1 MNQQT
6 QFDKFKL
13 RGKLFFIGMKR
24 KANLFQNVCD
34 EVISL
39 DDSIRFA
46 GISDKEG
53 KLLAVSQRQNLSP
66 LLSDEERAQYAI
78 TAATRQYTRLRWE
91 YHLGRIH
98 YASSRYEHLA
108 RATIPIADVN
118 STLYYVLLLSFD
130 PDIQNLHRLI
140 MGTII
145 PKVRKWKKKL
155 LVANTGTG

>member
-1 MNQQT
+1 
-6 QFDKFKL
+6 
-13 RGKLFFIGMKR
+13 MKS
-24 KANLFQNVCD
+24 KANLFQKLCD

-39 DDSIRFA
+39 DNSIRFA

-53 KLLAVSQRQNLSP
+53 KLLAVSERQNLKP

-108 RATIPIADVN
+108 RATIPIADAN

-130 PDIQNLHRLI
+130 PNIHNLHKLI
-140 MGTII
+140 TSIII
-145 PKVRKWKKKL
+145 PRIRKWKKRL
-155 LVANTGTG
+155 LPLNKPTSQ

>member
-1 MNQQT
+1 MK
-6 QFDKFKL
+6 DKT
-13 RGKLFFIGMKR
+13 
-24 KANLFQNVCD
+24 NLFQKVCD

-53 KLLAVSQRQNLSP
+53 KLLAVSERQNLKP

-108 RATIPIADVN
+108 RATIPIADIN

-130 PDIQNLHRLI
+130 PDIQNLHKLI
-140 MGTII
+140 MDTVI
-145 PKVRKWKKKL
+145 PKIRKWKKRL
-155 LVANTGTG
+155 LLENMGTN

>member
-6 QFDKFKL
+6 QFDKLKL

>member
-1 MNQQT
+1 LINSNYT
-6 QFDKFKL
+6 GNCL
-13 RGKLFFIGMKR
+13 SSSMKR
-24 KANLFQNVCD
+24 IANLFQVVCD

-53 KLLAVSQRQNLSP
+53 KLLAVSQRQNLKP
-66 LLSDEERAQYAI
+66 LLTDEERAQYAI

-91 YHLGRIH
+91 HHLGRIH

-130 PDIQNLHRLI
+130 PNIQNLHRLI

-145 PKVRKWKKKL
+145 PKVRKWKKRL
-155 LVANTGTG
+155 IMANLGTN

>member
-6 QFDKFKL
+6 QFDKLKL
-13 RGKLFFIGMKR
+13 RGKLFFIGMKP

>member
-53 KLLAVSQRQNLSP
+53 KLLAVSQRQNLRP

>member
-1 MNQQT
+1 MNQRT

-13 RGKLFFIGMKR
+13 RGKLLFIGMKR

-53 KLLAVSQRQNLSP
+53 KLLAVSQRQNLKP

-78 TAATRQYTRLRWE
+78 TAATRRS
-91 YHLGRIH
+91 H
-98 YASSRYEHLA
+98 
-108 RATIPIADVN
+108 
-118 STLYYVLLLSFD
+118 
-130 PDIQNLHRLI
+130 
-140 MGTII
+140 
-145 PKVRKWKKKL
+145 
-155 LVANTGTG
+155 